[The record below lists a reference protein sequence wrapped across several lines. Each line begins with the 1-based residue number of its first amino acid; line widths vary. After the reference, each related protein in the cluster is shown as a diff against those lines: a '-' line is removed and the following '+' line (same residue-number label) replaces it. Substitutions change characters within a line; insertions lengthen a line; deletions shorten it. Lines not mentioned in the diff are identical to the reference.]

1 MTEPAQDARRY
12 LEASR
17 KAPVTFGP
25 QKPSG
30 AVGRLK
36 RLALYPLRRYY
47 VKLFHRTDLCLGWC
61 AGRNWG
67 DSLNPVLAQFLS
79 GRRVRNCW
87 PYYYDRYLAI
97 GSVLGFA
104 DSRTEVWGSGFI
116 REGETGA
123 EAPKKVHAVRGPL
136 SRMALLK
143 QGIDCPDVL
152 GDPALL
158 LPYFY
163 NPEVPKRFDVG
174 IIPHFIDKG
183 HPWIH
188 AQLRDSAVHLI
199 DVESDT
205 WEFVRQVK
213 SCRVILS
220 SSLHGLICADA
231 YGVPNVWIVLSDKV
245 IGADFKFRDYKLS
258 IGAGEPEPFF
268 APGAAQLGNLTDQAE
283 TNAIGLDQM
292 KLLLA
297 CPFLCQS
304 VRARLMLDSAP
315 RELGT

>member
-1 MTEPAQDARRY
+1 MNERVQDARRY

-17 KAPVTFGP
+17 QAPVTFGP

-30 AVGRLK
+30 VVGRLK
-36 RLALYPLRRYY
+36 RLALYPLRRHY

-97 GSVLGFA
+97 GSILGFA

-116 REGETGA
+116 REGETVA

-143 QGIDCPDVL
+143 QGIACPDVL

-174 IIPHFIDKG
+174 IIPHFVDKG
-183 HPWIH
+183 HPWIQT
-188 AQLRDSAVHLI
+188 QLRDPAVNVI

-231 YGVPNVWIVLSDKV
+231 YGVPNAWIVLSDKV

-268 APGAAQLGNLTDQAE
+268 APSATDVRMLADM
-283 TNAIGLDQM
+283 ARVVPLSLDRRR
-292 KLLLA
+292 LLLA
-297 CPFLCQS
+297 CPFLS
-304 VRARLMLDSAP
+304 KPLRREV
-315 RELGT
+315 ELGLGAFANP